1 MTDVFS
7 ATDRSA
13 KEIKSERI
21 NLRLKPSIL
30 RVIQEAA
37 DRDNRP
43 LSQWVEKLLRDH
55 VEKADGRPSPTTTAP
70 LHTTYAQ
77 RAEQ

>member
-1 MTDVFS
+1 MADNFPDKDS
-7 ATDRSA
+7 MK
-13 KEIKSERI
+13 KETKSQRI
-21 NLRLKPSIL
+21 NLRLRPSVL

-55 VEKADGRPSPTTTAP
+55 VEKVGANAV
-70 LHTTYAQ
+70 Q
-77 RAEQ
+77 